1 VIHRARSAENR
12 QQGTEAS
19 PAAHAAA
26 IDCLQ
31 HMSGARRKG
40 GYRKSVEDE
49 ALGPVAA
56 PSAGERVAR
65 VASLRGGNVVELE
78 DAAGASSLALLPNRF
93 RNVVFVKP
101 GDFVVAA
108 AAGDGDGDGG
118 ARRVVSRVLR
128 PHHVAELAALGA
140 WPDAFAAAAPRRAA
154 AARGAAGA
162 FVDGDEPLFEN
173 TNRRRRDES
182 DESDDGDDSDAS

>member
-1 VIHRARSAENR
+1 
-12 QQGTEAS
+12 
-19 PAAHAAA
+19 
-26 IDCLQ
+26 
-31 HMSGARRKG
+31 MSGARRKG

-108 AAGDGDGDGG
+108 AESPAS
-118 ARRVVSRVLR
+118 AMA
-128 PHHVAELAALGA
+128 HAMAL
-140 WPDAFAAAAPRRAA
+140 
-154 AARGAAGA
+154 
-162 FVDGDEPLFEN
+162 VCEN
-173 TNRRRRDES
+173 KDVMAKMKEEA
-182 DESDDGDDSDAS
+182 DMVMDK